1 MIVHRLVPVAGNP
14 TQYYLEASP
23 RIPVD
28 SEEYP
33 HMAVIAAIV
42 YDARVRG
49 HLAPLPAT
57 NVPRF
62 DPGRGGYSLYADRTT
77 TRAMRR
83 SQGLTLT
90 SNSET
95 PRQYALRSGLGQ
107 RSRSVR
113 SPSQFILRVNLFAD
127 IEFILGSAP
136 F

>member
-1 MIVHRLVPVAGNP
+1 MIVHRLVPVAGSP

-33 HMAVIAAIV
+33 HMAIIAAIV

-49 HLAPLPAT
+49 NPDPLPAT
-57 NVPRF
+57 NVPGF

-77 TRAMRR
+77 TRAMQR

-95 PRQYALRSGLGQ
+95 HHQYALRGGLGR

-113 SPSQFILRVNLFAD
+113 SS
-127 IEFILGSAP
+127 
-136 F
+136 